1 MTILTRKEVVESI
14 LKSINDM
21 LETIPPERRAKVL
34 AAMCNSIAGMPIVY
48 DPEEEKKK

>member
-1 MTILTRKEVVESI
+1 MTVLTRKEVIESM

-48 DPEEEKKK
+48 DPDEEKST